1 MNSVS
6 IRQSLA
12 RLALRR
18 QPIRSSKRFASSSES
33 QQKQGQDALAAAQNI
48 SGKVFENAKK
58 FLEPIGE
65 QTGRLLGCAFI
76 YLFSFICCRSV
87 DASPL
92 PLFFSF
98 WVR

>member
-1 MNSVS
+1 MNSAS

-18 QPIRSSKRFASSSES
+18 QPIHSSKRFASSSES

-48 SGKVFENAKK
+48 SSKLFENAKK
-58 FLEPIGE
+58 FLEPVGV

-76 YLFSFICCRSV
+76 YPFRL
-87 DASPL
+87 
-92 PLFFSF
+92 
-98 WVR
+98 